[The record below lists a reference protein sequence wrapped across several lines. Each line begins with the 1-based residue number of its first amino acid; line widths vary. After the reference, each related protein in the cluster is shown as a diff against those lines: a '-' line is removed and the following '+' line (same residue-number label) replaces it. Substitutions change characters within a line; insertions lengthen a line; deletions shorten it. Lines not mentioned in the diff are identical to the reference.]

1 MAKSRIKSEEE
12 YNQILGVSSVS
23 SSIQEKEEK
32 TTHDASQYFDE
43 LRGAQNEKGNPFDRV
58 VSVERIKEKLK
69 SSDNAQNVEKIKEQI
84 ASAQRE
90 VPNDIIT
97 DSIEETIVRPTKHTI
112 DSKREFSFEENARK
126 LYENLRGDTLKAH
139 APMPIVEPEK
149 EIEVV
154 EPISISVDRVNEFDN
169 KQEVVFPEVVEQ
181 VVVEPK
187 SEDVIPTTES
197 LEDSLMQLQQEK
209 PNDNLELTADFTL
222 ENENF
227 IDAINQSKK
236 EPVEEIIEDIFIEEA
251 LPEETPKKAQEEL
264 AEDVDFDF
272 TGQLNEQMDIIE
284 GKEDI
289 EDQEAMPIVEE
300 DIFIEEPVDQE
311 ELNNGELGK
320 ELEGLTKHKP
330 REDLGKTLTLALNQ
344 NDSVS
349 FPANDMKA
357 LKNED
362 VDVEEAGGKRKVGDI
377 IITIALIIMICV
389 VIFLLVQTFVLN

>member
-197 LEDSLMQLQQEK
+197 LEDSLMRLQQEK

>member
-139 APMPIVEPEK
+139 APMPIVVPEK